1 MIISR
6 TPFRMSYVGGGTD
19 IKAFYKDEPG
29 AVISTAID
37 KYMYVTAHQKFDGGI
52 RVAYSK
58 TEEVSSVN
66 EIGHPIVRESLKEL
80 GIKGGIEI
88 TSTADIP
95 AKGTG
100 LGSSS
105 SYTVGLL
112 TALYAYRGQSIPTQ
126 QLAELACD
134 IEIVK
139 CREPIGKQDQY
150 AAAFGGLNLFEFRPD
165 NSVNVTPVRCSRDF
179 RNTLNHSTIIFY
191 TGITRAASGILSE
204 QTRVSNTLD
213 KKLILRR
220 MAELSYEFKI
230 GIEDNNLRS
239 LSELLL
245 ENWSLKKTL
254 TDGITNPTIDD
265 IYDAGIKAG
274 ALGGKLLGAGAGGFI
289 MFFAPQNKHL
299 QIKAALS
306 KLRDFSFNIESSG
319 SKIIYYGE

>member
-29 AVISTAID
+29 AVLSTAID
-37 KYMYVTAHQKFDGGI
+37 QYMYVTVHQKFDGGI

-58 TEEVSSVN
+58 TEEVSN
-66 EIGHPIVRESLKEL
+66 IDDIGHPLVKESLKAL
-80 GIKGGIEI
+80 GVLGGVEI

-112 TALYAYRGQSIPTQ
+112 TALHAYMGKNIPTPH
-126 QLAELACD
+126 LAELACD

-139 CREPIGKQDQY
+139 CKEPIGKQDQY
-150 AAAFGGLNLFEFRPD
+150 AAAFGGLNLFEFMPD
-165 NSVNVTPVRCSRDF
+165 DSVNISPVLCSNDF
-179 RNTLNHSTIIFY
+179 RNTLNLSTLVFY
-191 TGITRAASGILSE
+191 TGVTRSASGILAE
-204 QTRVSNTLD
+204 QTRVSSQEN

-220 MAELSYEFKI
+220 MARLAYDFKL
-230 GIEDNNLRS
+230 GIEDNSLEH
-239 LSELLL
+239 LSELLK

-254 TDGITNPTIDD
+254 TDGITNSTIDE
-265 IYDAGIKAG
+265 IYNAGIGAG
-274 ALGGKLLGAGAGGFI
+274 AYAGKLLGAGAGGFV
-289 MFFAPQNKHL
+289 MFLAPENRHME
-299 QIKAALS
+299 IINALH
-306 KLRDFSFNIESSG
+306 KLRPVKFNLESSG
-319 SKIIYYGE
+319 SKVIYYGE